1 MNQILT
7 RKAINS
13 SISIFMVGMLFLSC
27 GNNLEEIKAVT
38 IEQDGPDEI
47 SENVTLLF
55 SDFGKSKLK
64 MVSPLVHRFYL
75 ENDQMK
81 LECPIGMEVIFYDT
95 LQQIESVLT
104 ANYGLLLS
112 DEQYLRVKDSVV
124 FKNNQHDTLFTELLD
139 IFFQQDSIFTDKYV
153 KVSGENGV
161 IAGKGLVSNTS
172 FTNYTLNSITDS
184 YIYVKQEKNNE

>member
-1 MNQILT
+1 
-7 RKAINS
+7 
-13 SISIFMVGMLFLSC
+13 MVGMLFLSC

-139 IFFQQDSIFTDKYV
+139 IYFQQDSIFTDKYV

>member
-139 IFFQQDSIFTDKYV
+139 IYFQQDSIFTDKYV